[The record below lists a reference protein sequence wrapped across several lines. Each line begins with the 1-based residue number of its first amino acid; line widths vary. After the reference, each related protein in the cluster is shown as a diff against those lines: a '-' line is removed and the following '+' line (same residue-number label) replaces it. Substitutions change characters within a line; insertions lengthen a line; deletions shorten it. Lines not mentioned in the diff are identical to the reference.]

1 MSKSLQ
7 DQLLSLGLAR
17 KPSKKTNNRPAPARK
32 KSSHGK
38 KPPGAKAAHADKL
51 PEGSGGADISLE
63 QAYRIRESQEQ
74 SEKQKKR
81 ARKLEEDRKRTALNK
96 AILEIV
102 EAGRLN
108 IADASEAR
116 YFMYKE
122 RIRKIYLTSEQLSA
136 VNEGKLG
143 VVYLRGGY
151 HLLSS
156 EHIEAVRKIS
166 PDHVPDLGSGED
178 DEQDTWS
185 GEEESQSPEP

>member
-1 MSKSLQ
+1 VSKSLQ

-17 KPSKKTNNRPAPARK
+17 EPSKKNTRQSAPARK
-32 KSSHGK
+32 KTR
-38 KPPGAKAAHADKL
+38 PGNRSADKSSVH
-51 PEGSGGADISLE
+51 PGTAKDDSVGEDISLE

-74 SEKQKKR
+74 SEKQQKR
-81 ARKLEEDRKRTALNK
+81 AKKMEEDRKRAALNK

-108 IADASEAR
+108 VADAGEAR

-122 RIRKIYLTSEQLSA
+122 RIRKIYLTPEQLSA
-136 VNEGKLG
+136 VNQGTLG

-156 EHIEAVRKIS
+156 ENIETVRKLS

-178 DEQDTWS
+178 DEQDLWS
-185 GEEESQSPEP
+185 GEEESQSS

>member
-1 MSKSLQ
+1 VSKSLQ

-17 KPSKKTNNRPAPARK
+17 EPSKKTNNRPAPRRK
-32 KSSHGK
+32 NSGHGK
-38 KPPGAKAAHADKL
+38 KPAGANATRAGKL
-51 PEGSGGADISLE
+51 RDDSSGGDISLE

-81 ARKLEEDRKRTALNK
+81 ARKIEEDRKRAALNK
-96 AILEIV
+96 AILDIV

-122 RIRKIYLTSEQLSA
+122 RIRKIYLTGEQLAA
-136 VNEGKLG
+136 VNQGTLG

-156 EHIEAVRKIS
+156 ENTDAVRKIS

-178 DEQDTWS
+178 DEQDFWS
-185 GEEESQSPEP
+185 GEEESQSP